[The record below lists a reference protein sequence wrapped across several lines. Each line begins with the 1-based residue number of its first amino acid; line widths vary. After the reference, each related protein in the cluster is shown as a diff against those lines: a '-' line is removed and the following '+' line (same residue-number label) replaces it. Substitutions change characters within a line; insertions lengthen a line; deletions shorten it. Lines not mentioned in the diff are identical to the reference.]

1 MGLRRR
7 PWTGYLRSWLWT
19 IPAASLVT
27 AVLITVAIATSPF
40 APAGAWQT
48 RLYRLWARAVLAL
61 FGVRLRVTGAESF
74 RPGAHYVIVSNHLS
88 LADTPVM
95 LHAVPVPFRFLAK
108 RELLRVPFIGWYLRR
123 AGHLTVDRRSVRSS
137 IESLNEAA
145 RLIKEHSLSVLI
157 FAEGRRS
164 PDGTLQPFR
173 EGAAWLAIASGA
185 EAVPAAILG
194 TDRVLPAKDSCI
206 LPGEV
211 QVRFGAPVSPAG
223 FSLRDRAAF
232 TRLLEERVRSLLA
245 GADSPPQ
252 LRRAG

>member
-1 MGLRRR
+1 MDLHRR

-27 AVLITVAIATSPF
+27 AFLITLAIATSPF
-40 APAGAWQT
+40 APAGRWQT
-48 RLYRLWARAVLAL
+48 RLYRLWARAVLAI
-61 FGVRLRVTGAESF
+61 FGVRVRVTGAENL
-74 RPGAHYVIVSNHLS
+74 RPDGHYVIVSNHLS

-95 LHAVPVPFRFLAK
+95 LHAVPVPFKFVAK

-145 RLIKEHSLSVLI
+145 RLIREHSLSVLI
-157 FAEGRRS
+157 FPEGRRS
-164 PDGTLQPFR
+164 LDGSLQPFR
-173 EGAAWLAIASGA
+173 EGAAWLAIESGA

-211 QVRFGAPVSPAG
+211 EVRFGAPVSPAG
-223 FSLRDRAAF
+223 FALRDRAAF

-252 LRRAG
+252 SKSAG

>member
-1 MGLRRR
+1 MDFRRR
-7 PWTGYLRSWLWT
+7 PWSGYLRSWLWT
-19 IPAASLVT
+19 IPAASAVT
-27 AVLITVAIATSPF
+27 AILITTAIATSPF
-40 APAGAWQT
+40 APAGPWQT

-61 FGVRLRVTGAESF
+61 FGARVRVRGAE
-74 RPGAHYVIVSNHLS
+74 RLAPDGHYVFVSNHLS

-95 LHAVPVPFRFLAK
+95 LHALPVPFKFLAK

-145 RLIKEHSLSVLI
+145 RLIREHSLSVLI

-164 PDGTLQPFR
+164 PDGTLQPFKD
-173 EGAAWLAIASGA
+173 GAAWLAIESGA

-194 TDRVLPAKDSCI
+194 TDHVLPAKDSCI

-211 QVRFGAPVSPAG
+211 EVRIGEPVSPAG
-223 FSLRDRAAF
+223 FVLRKRGEF
-232 TRLLEERVRSLLA
+232 TRLLEDRVRRLMAPFPRVEESE
-245 GADSPPQ
+245 P
-252 LRRAG
+252 